1 MVTSIARSTDDSY
14 SLRDN
19 SPIPFCSLF
28 ATRMTRAPGIFCLNH
43 DSRRIVS
50 RADASVTSLTRG
62 SFPLPTRSEEHTSE
76 LQSLMRHSYAV
87 FCLKKKKKAHT
98 QTHQQY

>member
-50 RADASVTSLTRG
+50 RADASVTSLTSRIV
-62 SFPLPTRSEEHTSE
+62 PARSEEHTSE
-76 LQSLMRHSYAV
+76 LQSLIRSSYAV
-87 FCLKKKKKAHT
+87 FCLTQKKNASN
-98 QTHQQY
+98 THDRIQL